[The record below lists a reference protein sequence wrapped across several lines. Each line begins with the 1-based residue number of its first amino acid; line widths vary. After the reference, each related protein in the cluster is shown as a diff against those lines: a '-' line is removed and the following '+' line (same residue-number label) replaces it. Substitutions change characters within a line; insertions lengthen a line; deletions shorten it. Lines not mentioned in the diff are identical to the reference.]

1 MSSSLT
7 STYLTKPSLESSRVT
22 SYGDLASTASLFL
35 LDGSLDVLRITRSPR
50 SSSVGSRSI
59 ETTFRKEETLNDTII
74 RAFESAQFGTVRAL
88 SVDGEPWFVAKDVC
102 DALGLGNVGQAL
114 SRLDE
119 DEKSSI
125 TLNDGTP
132 GNPNKLVVNEPGLY
146 TLVLSSRKPEAHAF
160 KRWVT
165 HDVLPALRRDGAYVA
180 SDGTEDDATLMA
192 RALLAAKRQMD
203 AKDRQLREQRE
214 RIAALGDENARLLPM
229 ATYAETTLDAV
240 GCITVTDAAR
250 QLKQQDPSIGQR
262 RLFGLLRADGMLCK
276 NTNQATAQAIERGY
290 LRNVQRFYTD
300 SEGVQRMR
308 EPYAVVTPKGLAWM
322 VSRYCRQTAIA

>member
-1 MSSSLT
+1 M
-7 STYLTKPSLESSRVT
+7 
-22 SYGDLASTASLFL
+22 
-35 LDGSLDVLRITRSPR
+35 
-50 SSSVGSRSI
+50 
-59 ETTFRKEETLNDTII
+59 NDTII
-74 RAFESAQFGTVRAL
+74 RAFESARFGTVRAL
-88 SVDGEPWFVAKDVC
+88 SVDGEPQLVAADVAR
-102 DALGLGNVGQAL
+102 ALGYRKASDMLR
-114 SRLDE
+114 SLDA
-119 DEKSSI
+119 DEKVLNTPEENGSSDGAHTVRPLADQQFYTI
-125 TLNDGTP
+125 TEAGF
-132 GNPNKLVVNEPGLY
+132 Y
-146 TLVLSSRKPEAHAF
+146 RIVLQRKTACIGDEVTRSNVEAF
-160 KRWVT
+160 QRWVT

-192 RALLAAKRQMD
+192 RALLAAKRQID
-203 AKDRQLREQRE
+203 DRDRQLREQRE
-214 RIAALGDENARLLPM
+214 RIARLGDENARLLPM

-276 NTNQATAQAIERGY
+276 ATNQATAQAIERGY

>member
-1 MSSSLT
+1 MM
-7 STYLTKPSLESSRVT
+7 
-22 SYGDLASTASLFL
+22 
-35 LDGSLDVLRITRSPR
+35 
-50 SSSVGSRSI
+50 
-59 ETTFRKEETLNDTII
+59 
-74 RAFESAQFGTVRAL
+74 RAFESARFGTIRAL
-88 SVDGEPWFVAKDVC
+88 SVDGEPWFVATDVAK
-102 DALGLGNVGQAL
+102 ALGYRMA
-114 SRLDE
+114 SDMTRRLDD
-119 DEKSSI
+119 DEKGTRSMR
-125 TLNDGTP
+125 TP
-132 GNPNKLVVNEPGLY
+132 GGEQELSVISEAGLY
-146 TLVLSSRKPEAHAF
+146 NAILGSKVPGAREF

-229 ATYAETTLDAV
+229 AAYAETTLDAV

-250 QLKQQDPSIGQR
+250 QLKQQDASIGQR

>member
-1 MSSSLT
+1 MS
-7 STYLTKPSLESSRVT
+7 
-22 SYGDLASTASLFL
+22 
-35 LDGSLDVLRITRSPR
+35 
-50 SSSVGSRSI
+50 
-59 ETTFRKEETLNDTII
+59 DTII

-88 SVDGEPWFVAKDVC
+88 SVSGEPWFVAKDIL
-102 DALGLGNVGQAL
+102 DMLGLDRTAL
-114 SRLDE
+114 RKLDE
-119 DEKSSI
+119 DERGVDTI
-125 TLNDGTP
+125 HTP
-132 GNPNKLVVNEPGLY
+132 GGDQRVTTVSEPGFY
-146 TLVLSSRKPEAHAF
+146 ALVLKSRKPEAKAIQ
-160 KRWVT
+160 RWVT

-192 RALLAAKRQMD
+192 RALIAAKRQMD
-203 AKDRQLREQRE
+203 ARDRQLREQRE
-214 RIAALGDENARLLPM
+214 RIARLGDENARLLPM

-276 NTNQATAQAIERGY
+276 ATNQATAQAIERGY

>member
-1 MSSSLT
+1 M
-7 STYLTKPSLESSRVT
+7 
-22 SYGDLASTASLFL
+22 
-35 LDGSLDVLRITRSPR
+35 
-50 SSSVGSRSI
+50 
-59 ETTFRKEETLNDTII
+59 

-88 SVDGEPWFVAKDVC
+88 SVDGEPWFVATDVAK
-102 DALGLGNVGQAL
+102 ALGYRMA
-114 SRLDE
+114 SDMTRRLDE
-119 DEKSSI
+119 DEKG
-125 TLNDGTP
+125 TRLMRTP
-132 GNPNKLVVNEPGLY
+132 GGEQELSVISEAGLY
-146 TLVLSSRKPEAHAF
+146 NAVLGSKVPGAREF

-192 RALLAAKRQMD
+192 RALIAAKRQMD

-214 RIAALGDENARLLPM
+214 RIARLGDENARLLPM

-250 QLKQQDPSIGQR
+250 QLKQQDASIGQR

>member
-1 MSSSLT
+1 MS
-7 STYLTKPSLESSRVT
+7 
-22 SYGDLASTASLFL
+22 
-35 LDGSLDVLRITRSPR
+35 
-50 SSSVGSRSI
+50 
-59 ETTFRKEETLNDTII
+59 DTMM
-74 RAFESAQFGTVRAL
+74 RAFESARFGTIRAL
-88 SVDGEPWFVAKDVC
+88 SVDGEPQLVASDVAR
-102 DALGLGNVGQAL
+102 ALGYRDASNMTR
-114 SRLDE
+114 SLDE
-119 DEKSSI
+119 DEKGAQLVS
-125 TLNDGTP
+125 TP
-132 GNPNKLVVNEPGLY
+132 GGDQRVSTITEAGFY
-146 TLVLSSRKPEAHAF
+146 RIVLQRKAAFVKDEATRATVEAF
-160 KRWVT
+160 QRWVT
-165 HDVLPALRRDGAYVA
+165 HEVLPALRRDGAYVA

-192 RALLAAKRQMD
+192 RALIAAKRQMD

>member
-1 MSSSLT
+1 M
-7 STYLTKPSLESSRVT
+7 
-22 SYGDLASTASLFL
+22 
-35 LDGSLDVLRITRSPR
+35 
-50 SSSVGSRSI
+50 
-59 ETTFRKEETLNDTII
+59 
-74 RAFESAQFGTVRAL
+74 RAFESARFGTVRAL
-88 SVDGEPWFVAKDVC
+88 SVDGEPWFVATDVAK
-102 DALGLGNVGQAL
+102 ALGYRMA
-114 SRLDE
+114 SDMTRRLDE
-119 DEKSSI
+119 DEKGTRSMR
-125 TLNDGTP
+125 TP
-132 GNPNKLVVNEPGLY
+132 GGEQELSVISEAGLY
-146 TLVLSSRKPEAHAF
+146 NAVLGSKVPGAREF

-250 QLKQQDPSIGQR
+250 QLKQQDASIGQR

>member
-1 MSSSLT
+1 MT
-7 STYLTKPSLESSRVT
+7 NQ
-22 SYGDLASTASLFL
+22 
-35 LDGSLDVLRITRSPR
+35 IQ
-50 SSSVGSRSI
+50 
-59 ETTFRKEETLNDTII
+59 
-74 RAFESAQFGTVRAL
+74 AFESARFGTIRAL
-88 SVDGEPWFVAKDVC
+88 SIDDEPRFVATDGAKARGDRMAS
-102 DALGLGNVGQAL
+102 DMTR
-114 SRLDE
+114 RLDE
-119 DEKSSI
+119 DEKGTRSMR
-125 TLNDGTP
+125 TP
-132 GNPNKLVVNEPGLY
+132 GGEQELSVISEAGLY
-146 TLVLSSRKPEAHAF
+146 NAILGSKVPGAREF

-165 HDVLPALRRDGAYVA
+165 HEVLPALRRDGAYVA

-229 ATYAETTLDAV
+229 AAYAETTLDAV

-250 QLKQQDPSIGQR
+250 QLKQQDASVGRR

-322 VSRYCRQTAIA
+322 VSRYCRQSALA

>member
-1 MSSSLT
+1 M
-7 STYLTKPSLESSRVT
+7 
-22 SYGDLASTASLFL
+22 
-35 LDGSLDVLRITRSPR
+35 
-50 SSSVGSRSI
+50 
-59 ETTFRKEETLNDTII
+59 
-74 RAFESAQFGTVRAL
+74 RAFESAQFGTIRAL
-88 SVDGEPWFVAKDVC
+88 SVDDEPWFVATDVAK
-102 DALGLGNVGQAL
+102 ALGYRMA
-114 SRLDE
+114 SDMTRRLDD
-119 DEKSSI
+119 DEKGKRSMR
-125 TLNDGTP
+125 TP
-132 GNPNKLVVNEPGLY
+132 GGEQELSVISEAGLY
-146 TLVLSSRKPEAHAF
+146 NAILGSKVPGAREF

-229 ATYAETTLDAV
+229 AAYAETTLDAV

-250 QLKQQDPSIGQR
+250 QLKQQDPSIGRR

>member
-1 MSSSLT
+1 M
-7 STYLTKPSLESSRVT
+7 ENQ
-22 SYGDLASTASLFL
+22 
-35 LDGSLDVLRITRSPR
+35 IQ
-50 SSSVGSRSI
+50 
-59 ETTFRKEETLNDTII
+59 
-74 RAFESAQFGTVRAL
+74 AFESARFGTIRAL
-88 SVDGEPWFVAKDVC
+88 SVDDEPWFVATDVAK
-102 DALGLGNVGQAL
+102 ALGYGDATHMTR
-114 SRLDE
+114 RLDE
-119 DEKSSI
+119 DEKGLRSVE
-125 TLNDGTP
+125 TP
-132 GNPNKLVVNEPGLY
+132 GGIQQLSVISEAGLY
-146 TLVLSSRKPEAHAF
+146 NAILGSKVPGAREF

-229 ATYAETTLDAV
+229 AAYAETTLDAV

-250 QLKQQDPSIGQR
+250 QLKQQDASIGRR

-276 NTNQATAQAIERGY
+276 STNQATAQAIERGY

-308 EPYAVVTPKGLAWM
+308 EPYAVVTPKGLVWM
-322 VSRYCRQTAIA
+322 VSRYCRQTALA

>member
-1 MSSSLT
+1 M
-7 STYLTKPSLESSRVT
+7 
-22 SYGDLASTASLFL
+22 
-35 LDGSLDVLRITRSPR
+35 
-50 SSSVGSRSI
+50 
-59 ETTFRKEETLNDTII
+59 NDTMM
-74 RAFESAQFGTVRAL
+74 RAFESAQFGTIRAL
-88 SVDGEPWFVAKDVC
+88 AIDGEPWFVAKDVC
-102 DALGLGNVGQAL
+102 EALGISNNRDALA
-114 SRLDE
+114 RLDE
-119 DEKSSI
+119 DEKGVAL
-125 TLNDGTP
+125 TDTP
-132 GNPNKLVVNEPGLY
+132 GGKQRVQTVNEPGLY
-146 TLVLSSRKPEAHAF
+146 TLALSSRKPEAHAF

-165 HDVLPALRRDGAYVA
+165 HEVLPALRRDGAYVA

-192 RALLAAKRQMD
+192 RALIAAKRQMD

-250 QLKQQDPSIGQR
+250 QLKQQDASVGRR

>member
-1 MSSSLT
+1 M
-7 STYLTKPSLESSRVT
+7 
-22 SYGDLASTASLFL
+22 
-35 LDGSLDVLRITRSPR
+35 
-50 SSSVGSRSI
+50 
-59 ETTFRKEETLNDTII
+59 

-88 SVDGEPWFVAKDVC
+88 SVDGEPWFVATDVAK
-102 DALGLGNVGQAL
+102 ALGYRDADKLARNL
-114 SRLDE
+114 FD
-119 DEKSSI
+119 DEKGTQI
-125 TLNDGTP
+125 VGTP
-132 GNPNKLVVNEPGLY
+132 GGDQRMRVINEPGLY
-146 TLVLSSRKPEAHAF
+146 HAVMMRRSACIGDEVTRSNVEAF
-160 KRWVT
+160 QRWVT
-165 HDVLPALRRDGAYVA
+165 HEVLPALRRDGAYVA

-250 QLKQQDPSIGQR
+250 QLKQQDASIGQR

>member
-1 MSSSLT
+1 MT
-7 STYLTKPSLESSRVT
+7 NQ
-22 SYGDLASTASLFL
+22 
-35 LDGSLDVLRITRSPR
+35 IQ
-50 SSSVGSRSI
+50 
-59 ETTFRKEETLNDTII
+59 
-74 RAFESAQFGTVRAL
+74 AFESARFGTIRAL
-88 SVDGEPWFVAKDVC
+88 SIDDEPWFVATDVAK
-102 DALGLGNVGQAL
+102 ALGYRMA
-114 SRLDE
+114 SDMTRRLDE
-119 DEKSSI
+119 DEKGTRSMR
-125 TLNDGTP
+125 TP
-132 GNPNKLVVNEPGLY
+132 GGEQELSVISEAGLY
-146 TLVLSSRKPEAHAF
+146 NAILGSKVPGAREF

-165 HDVLPALRRDGAYVA
+165 HEVLPALRRDGAYVA

-229 ATYAETTLDAV
+229 AAYAETTLDAV

-250 QLKQQDPSIGQR
+250 QLKQQDASVGRR

-322 VSRYCRQTAIA
+322 VSRYCRQSALA

>member
-1 MSSSLT
+1 MT
-7 STYLTKPSLESSRVT
+7 N
-22 SYGDLASTASLFL
+22 A
-35 LDGSLDVLRITRSPR
+35 IQ
-50 SSSVGSRSI
+50 
-59 ETTFRKEETLNDTII
+59 
-74 RAFESAQFGTVRAL
+74 AFESGQFGTIRAL
-88 SVDGEPWFVAKDVC
+88 SVDGEPWFVATDVAK
-102 DALGLGNVGQAL
+102 ALGYRMA
-114 SRLDE
+114 SDMTRRLDD
-119 DEKSSI
+119 DEKGTRSMR
-125 TLNDGTP
+125 TP
-132 GNPNKLVVNEPGLY
+132 GGEQELSVISEAGLY
-146 TLVLSSRKPEAHAF
+146 NAILGSKVPGAREF

-229 ATYAETTLDAV
+229 AAYAETTLDAV

-250 QLKQQDPSIGQR
+250 QLKQQDASVGQR

-322 VSRYCRQTAIA
+322 VSRYCRQASIA

>member
-1 MSSSLT
+1 M
-7 STYLTKPSLESSRVT
+7 
-22 SYGDLASTASLFL
+22 
-35 LDGSLDVLRITRSPR
+35 
-50 SSSVGSRSI
+50 
-59 ETTFRKEETLNDTII
+59 NDTMM

-88 SVDGEPWFVAKDVC
+88 SVDGEPWFVATDVAK
-102 DALGLGNVGQAL
+102 ALGYRMA
-114 SRLDE
+114 SDMTRRLDE
-119 DEKSSI
+119 DEKGTRSMR
-125 TLNDGTP
+125 TP
-132 GNPNKLVVNEPGLY
+132 GGEQELSVITEAGLY
-146 TLVLSSRKPEAHAF
+146 NAVLGSKVPGAREF

-192 RALLAAKRQMD
+192 RALIAANRQMER
-203 AKDRQLREQRE
+203 KDRQLREQRE
-214 RIAALGDENARLLPM
+214 RIAELGDENARLLPM

-240 GCITVTDAAR
+240 GCITVTEAAR
-250 QLKQQDPSIGQR
+250 QMKQVDPSMGQR

-276 NTNQATAQAIERGY
+276 NTNQATALAIERGY

>member
-1 MSSSLT
+1 M
-7 STYLTKPSLESSRVT
+7 ESQ
-22 SYGDLASTASLFL
+22 
-35 LDGSLDVLRITRSPR
+35 IQ
-50 SSSVGSRSI
+50 
-59 ETTFRKEETLNDTII
+59 
-74 RAFESAQFGTVRAL
+74 AFESARFGTIRAL
-88 SVDGEPWFVAKDVC
+88 SVDDEPWFVATDVAK
-102 DALGLGNVGQAL
+102 ALGYRDAEKMTR
-114 SRLDE
+114 RLDE
-119 DEKSSI
+119 DEKGTRSV
-125 TLNDGTP
+125 GTP
-132 GNPNKLVVNEPGLY
+132 GGIQRVSVISEAGLY
-146 TLVLSSRKPEAHAF
+146 NAVLGSKVPGAREF

-229 ATYAETTLDAV
+229 AAYAETTLDAV

-250 QLKQQDPSIGQR
+250 QLKQQDPSIGRR

-322 VSRYCRQTAIA
+322 VSRYCRQASIA

>member
-1 MSSSLT
+1 M
-7 STYLTKPSLESSRVT
+7 
-22 SYGDLASTASLFL
+22 
-35 LDGSLDVLRITRSPR
+35 
-50 SSSVGSRSI
+50 
-59 ETTFRKEETLNDTII
+59 

-88 SVDGEPWFVAKDVC
+88 SVDGEPWFVATDVAK
-102 DALGLGNVGQAL
+102 ALGYRMA
-114 SRLDE
+114 SDMTRRLDE
-119 DEKSSI
+119 DEKG
-125 TLNDGTP
+125 TRLMRTP
-132 GNPNKLVVNEPGLY
+132 GGEQELSVISEAGLY
-146 TLVLSSRKPEAHAF
+146 NAVLGSKVPGAREF

-192 RALLAAKRQMD
+192 RALIAAKRQMD

-214 RIAALGDENARLLPM
+214 RIARLGDENARLLPM

-276 NTNQATAQAIERGY
+276 ATNQATAQAIERGY